1 MDMESKS
8 TESKVQELE
17 HILKKMGCV
26 LVAFSGGVDSTLL
39 LKVSK
44 DILGDNVLAVTA
56 LSETTSRLERDDAVQ
71 LADTLG
77 VEHLLVESH
86 ELELAEFVANPPDK
100 CYICKKHRFANLI
113 SLAQQRGIPHV
124 VDGGNMDDHRDFRPG
139 IRATQQLGIRS
150 PLMDAGLS
158 KEEIRRLSK
167 QLLLPTW
174 NKPSAACLAS
184 RIPYHEHIT
193 ADKLK
198 QVDAGEQ
205 FLRDLGLS
213 DQVRLR
219 HHGNIARLEV
229 DVKDIPRLIDEN
241 LRHEVTNFLK
251 SIGFTFIALDL
262 EGYSVGSLNRTLA
275 DMKGHEN
282 EH

>member
-1 MDMESKS
+1 
-8 TESKVQELE
+8 
-17 HILKKMGCV
+17 MGSV

-44 DILGDNVLAVTA
+44 DILGDNVVAVTA
-56 LSETTSRLERDDAVQ
+56 LSETTPRHERKDAIRQ
-71 LADTLG
+71 ADTLG

-100 CYICKKHRFANLI
+100 CYICKKNRFANLI
-113 SLAQQRGIPHV
+113 TLAQQRGIPHV

-139 IRATQQLGIRS
+139 IRAIKELGIRS
-150 PLMDAGLS
+150 PLKEVGLS
-158 KEEIRRLSK
+158 KMEIRRLSK

-174 NKPSAACLAS
+174 NKPSGACLAS
-184 RIPYHEHIT
+184 RIPYHKHIT

-213 DQVRLR
+213 DQVRIR
-219 HHGNIARLEV
+219 HHGDIARLEV
-229 DVKDIPRLIDEN
+229 DVKDIHKLIDES
-241 LRHEVTNFLK
+241 LRHEVTSFLK
-251 SIGFTFIALDL
+251 SIGFQFIALDL